1 MVVTNMSQKKLADV
15 LGELRP
21 LADQDVFPDIDQ
33 DLPPLDSDP
42 LG

>member
-1 MVVTNMSQKKLADV
+1 MSQKKLADV